1 MHKYG
6 QLIEALSGIIDVAYF
21 ELLDDMLRL
30 GTNIEGFGNLVIKM
44 DEERYRDDLVNYLD
58 SLSEDHHAT
67 AETFR
72 GSGKRD
78 ILLRNTRKRIFWLPA
93 LVWQGIP
100 KEST

>member
-44 DEERYRDDLVNYLD
+44 DEEL
-58 SLSEDHHAT
+58 
-67 AETFR
+67 
-72 GSGKRD
+72 
-78 ILLRNTRKRIFWLPA
+78 
-93 LVWQGIP
+93 
-100 KEST
+100 